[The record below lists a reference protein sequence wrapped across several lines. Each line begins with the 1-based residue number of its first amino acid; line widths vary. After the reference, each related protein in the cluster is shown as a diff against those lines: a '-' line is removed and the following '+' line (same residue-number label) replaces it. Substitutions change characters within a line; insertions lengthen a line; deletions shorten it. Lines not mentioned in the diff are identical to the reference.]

1 MDLENLEV
9 DEEDIVSFEPGSF
22 SIEALLFQSGYL
34 TIVRELEGE
43 DGHRVIYQLSYPN
56 LEIQKRF
63 NKGFIQH
70 LTGNGQMAEYTGRKL
85 LQHLGENDFPAM
97 QGQIQ
102 TLFSRI
108 PHEWHQGGGLA
119 RYESWYASLLYNVFQ
134 DPGSCSYGRGQF
146 KPWPLGHG
154 GGA

>member
-1 MDLENLEV
+1 MDLENLAV
-9 DEEDIVSFEPGSF
+9 DEEDIVSFELGSF

-56 LEIQKRF
+56 LEIQRRF

-85 LQHLGENDFPAM
+85 LQHLGENDFSAM
-97 QGQIQ
+97 QGRFRPCFPAFPMNGIKAAVLPV
-102 TLFSRI
+102 TNPGTRACCIRVSI
-108 PHEWHQGGGLA
+108 PWKLQL
-119 RYESWYASLLYNVFQ
+119 R
-134 DPGSCSYGRGQF
+134 RGQF